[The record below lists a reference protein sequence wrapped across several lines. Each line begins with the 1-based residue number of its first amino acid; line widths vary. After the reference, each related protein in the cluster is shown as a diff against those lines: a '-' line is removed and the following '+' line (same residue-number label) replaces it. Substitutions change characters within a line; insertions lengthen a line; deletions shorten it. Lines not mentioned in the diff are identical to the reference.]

1 MQTNNSKEK
10 VRQLQNKLFRF
21 KLKNRFKD
29 NKNPRD
35 MICGDFYITG
45 KQTAAE

>member
-1 MQTNNSKEK
+1 LIQY
-10 VRQLQNKLFRF
+10 
-21 KLKNRFKD
+21 